1 MFVVDRFGQLKTNYL
16 GGSKM
21 KCVLC
26 KNEIEVESKFT
37 WAEGHNAL
45 PLADGRCCGTCNAI
59 SVIPARMNQL
69 RLKRTK
75 QNK

>member
-1 MFVVDRFGQLKTNYL
+1 
-16 GGSKM
+16 M
-21 KCVLC
+21 KCCLC
-26 KNEIEVESKFT
+26 DNQIETVMGVS
-37 WAEGHNAL
+37 EGHNAQ
-45 PLADGRCCGTCNAI
+45 PLADGKCCSTCNAI